1 MFRYFYELLFVI
13 LGLGVIAVNFVL
25 FADVPLLFEMVNL
38 VGGLVAVVPS
48 LLLFYSRFR
57 EKKEMEEQ
65 FLVFVGDLTQA
76 INSGMTLPLAL
87 QSVGQKEY
95 RALST
100 YVQSLAAQ
108 VDWGIPFQK
117 ALTIFAQKTK
127 SLSIRRA
134 VETIVQTYK
143 VGGKIADT
151 LNAISESLLT
161 LEKIRKERSV
171 SVHSQI
177 ITSYIIYFVF
187 ILILVILQIF
197 LIPSLLPSSL
207 QGLGGTTITPL
218 QEVFSQSFINFI
230 IIQGLFAGLATGKM
244 AEGSIVAGFKHSL
257 LLIVIGYTIFSIA
270 GQIEIRF
277 A

>member
-1 MFRYFYELLFVI
+1 
-13 LGLGVIAVNFVL
+13 
-25 FADVPLLFEMVNL
+25 
-38 VGGLVAVVPS
+38 
-48 LLLFYSRFR
+48 
-57 EKKEMEEQ
+57 
-65 FLVFVGDLTQA
+65 
-76 INSGMTLPLAL
+76 MTLPLAL